1 VVTAPNSP
9 AYNSLWQVRTDSWCG
24 LEESATQLVLA
35 TTHRRPTEKLA
46 EILVTKGRMQ
56 TAAGLTERCRHYTRG
71 ASPPADPPE
80 TRRGFG
86 PREPPDPGFAPPR
99 VPLTRGIILRG

>member
-1 VVTAPNSP
+1 MVTAPNSP

-35 TTHRRPTEKLA
+35 TTHQRPTEKLA

-56 TAAGLTERCRHYTRG
+56 TAAGLTERCRHYIEGIR
-71 ASPPADPPE
+71 AQYKS
-80 TRRGFG
+80 
-86 PREPPDPGFAPPR
+86 EPLPQAPP
-99 VPLTRGIILRG
+99 VMPIAYVK